1 MNLYPVSIAFLFLCF
16 LNATTADNS
25 NPTQFTAD
33 ISINCGSFGTS
44 AASNGREWMGDVLP
58 KYSSLLQIEG
68 SSTTSTVIHK
78 LISADPVPHKT
89 ARISH
94 TQFSYAFQVNPGQKI
109 LRLHFN
115 PSPYKGFK
123 GFKDLFTVE
132 AGPFTLLSNFSA
144 SLTADALGVKSFSK
158 EFCLNIQK
166 NEQFNV
172 TFSPESSQSQDT
184 YAFINGIEIISV
196 PASLSYFHGG
206 DIGVQE
212 VGKKSLVYVD
222 QHTALEMIHRLNIKE
237 SSVLSSGDFDDTFPI
252 WALRKADKGKNNNW
266 KIPVDVGFRYMIR
279 IHFTEIGLNIAGTGD
294 VMFKVLINDMI
305 AQTNI
310 DMVRERDENSIPRYR
325 DYMVMLRG
333 QRKEGKRDLLIS
345 LHSYDDLIGG
355 HGLFAGIEVF
365 KLSNPDNSL
374 ASPNPMPLARD
385 SPSHTIQIL
394 LLILGHRN
402 AFATIAIT
410 IISLV
415 NIIVHKLREYW
426 EANNAEEE
434 NKPSARSQRLCRRFS
449 LAEIQLATRNFSVAL
464 LIGRG
469 GFGKVYKG
477 LIDRGQKAV
486 AVKRLRSNSNQ
497 GAHEFLM
504 EIETLSE
511 LRHVNLVS
519 LIGYCNEHREMILVY
534 DYMAG
539 GTLADQIYKLP
550 RESNNCPPLRWK
562 QRLNICI
569 GAGRGLDYLHTG
581 HGVIHRDVKTSNILL
596 DDNFIA
602 KVSDFGLAKHENRSK
617 IQSHVSTRVKGTN
630 GYLDP
635 HYLQTSKLTRKTDT
649 YAFGV
654 VLLVVLCGRPA
665 LDFGIAEDEQILSKW
680 ARGKIIEGEIDHII
694 DLIMR
699 DEISPD
705 SLETFVEVTQRC
717 LHDEPKNRPT
727 MSEVVRQLEIA
738 LGQQDNRQILV
749 LNEISR
755 AYDDIHHSN
764 DIDVSVNREQPTMN
778 SSHVQFLTH
787 PPEEQINTK
796 AVSAEIPS
804 TRKDGRKA
812 TTHKPSRVWPWNAF
826 WKRVKSP
833 KKNESS
839 SEIWEEANIKSANFD
854 WDTIVAA
861 TNQFSSSDKVVHGG
875 FGSVYKG
882 VLPTG
887 QIVAIKRLSLS
898 SIEFRNKI
906 LLLPN
911 LQHQNV
917 TKLLGYCIHGEEN
930 FLVYEFMEN
939 TSLDTFIFGE
949 AQRRQRLPWPVR
961 FEIIWGIARGV
972 AYLHHDSGLG
982 DRDSKSSSILG
993 DLKTNNILLD
1003 SEMNPKISGFGFA
1016 KALVEHQFDLE
1027 TIRVASA
1034 MNVGYISPERLMDGK
1049 LSDKSS
1055 VYSFGIIVLEV
1066 MSGKR
1071 TSMGIHSDPIH
1082 AHAWKL
1088 WNEGRALDLVDESL
1102 GGAFSS
1108 DEALRCIKVGLL
1120 CTQLEPYDRPE
1131 MISVLRIL
1139 QGEELQLEPGPGR
1152 EYPTSSSLCI
1162 HDGLVDSNATFEFD
1176 DDTLQR

>member
-1 MNLYPVSIAFLFLCF
+1 
-16 LNATTADNS
+16 
-25 NPTQFTAD
+25 
-33 ISINCGSFGTS
+33 
-44 AASNGREWMGDVLP
+44 MGDAQT
-58 KYSSLLQIEG
+58 KFSTLLQIEG
-68 SSTTSTVIHK
+68 SSTTSTAVHK
-78 LISADPVPHKT
+78 LISADPIPHRT

-109 LRLHFN
+109 IRLHFN

-132 AGPFTLLSNFSA
+132 VGPFTLLSNFSA

-166 NEQFNV
+166 NEQLNI
-172 TFSPESSQSQDT
+172 TFSPESSQSLDT

-196 PASLSYFHGG
+196 PVSLSYFHGG

-212 VGKKSLVYVD
+212 VGKKSLLYVD
-222 QHTALEMIHRLNIKE
+222 QHTALEMINRLNIKE

-252 WALRKADKGKNNNW
+252 WALRKADKGKNNTW

-279 IHFTEIGLNIAGTGD
+279 IHFTEMGLKIAGTGD
-294 VMFKVLINDMI
+294 VMFKVLINEMI

-310 DMVRERDENSIPRYR
+310 DMVRERDENNIPRYR

-345 LHSYDDLIGG
+345 LRSYDELIDG

-394 LLILGHRN
+394 LSILGYRN
-402 AFATIAIT
+402 AFATVAIT

-426 EANNAEEE
+426 EANHVEEE
-434 NKPSARSQRLCRRFS
+434 NKPSTRSQRLCRRFS

-477 LIDRGQKAV
+477 LIDRGQKTV
-486 AVKRLRSNSNQ
+486 AVKRLSSNSNQ

-596 DDNFIA
+596 DEYFVA

-617 IQSHVSTRVKGTN
+617 IQSHISTRVKGTN

-635 HYLQTSKLTRKTDT
+635 HYLQTI
-649 YAFGV
+649 
-654 VLLVVLCGRPA
+654 LCGRPA

-680 ARGKIIEGEIDHII
+680 ARGKIIKGEIDHII
-694 DLIMR
+694 DLSMR

-705 SLETFVEVTQRC
+705 SLETFMEVTQRC

-738 LGQQDNRQILV
+738 LGQQDNRQVLV

-755 AYDDIHHSN
+755 AFDDIHHSN
-764 DIDVSVNREQPTMN
+764 DEIDASVNKEQT
-778 SSHVQFLTH
+778 
-787 PPEEQINTK
+787 NTK

-812 TTHKPSRVWPWNAF
+812 TTHKPSRVWPWERF
-826 WKRVKSP
+826 LEEK
-833 KKNESS
+833 
-839 SEIWEEANIKSANFD
+839 IGEEANIKSANFD

-875 FGSVYKG
+875 FGSVYK
-882 VLPTG
+882 
-887 QIVAIKRLSLS
+887 
-898 SIEFRNKI
+898 
-906 LLLPN
+906 
-911 LQHQNV
+911 V
-917 TKLLGYCIHGEEN
+917 T
-930 FLVYEFMEN
+930 
-939 TSLDTFIFGE
+939 S
-949 AQRRQRLPWPVR
+949 
-961 FEIIWGIARGV
+961 
-972 AYLHHDSGLG
+972 SGL
-982 DRDSKSSSILG
+982 
-993 DLKTNNILLD
+993 
-1003 SEMNPKISGFGFA
+1003 A
-1016 KALVEHQFDLE
+1016 
-1027 TIRVASA
+1027 
-1034 MNVGYISPERLMDGK
+1034 
-1049 LSDKSS
+1049 
-1055 VYSFGIIVLEV
+1055 
-1066 MSGKR
+1066 
-1071 TSMGIHSDPIH
+1071 HS
-1082 AHAWKL
+1082 
-1088 WNEGRALDLVDESL
+1088 
-1102 GGAFSS
+1102 
-1108 DEALRCIKVGLL
+1108 
-1120 CTQLEPYDRPE
+1120 
-1131 MISVLRIL
+1131 
-1139 QGEELQLEPGPGR
+1139 
-1152 EYPTSSSLCI
+1152 
-1162 HDGLVDSNATFEFD
+1162 
-1176 DDTLQR
+1176 TL